1 MKPTNV
7 NCEFVKVLT
16 EDLPG
21 EHWYVFR
28 CRRCLQE
35 AGPEFV
41 VRHHGVSDPVPFIAP
56 RPCARASAMTGVAA

>member
-1 MKPTNV
+1 MDANHQ
-7 NCEFVKVLT
+7 CEFVRVLA

-28 CRRCLQE
+28 CRKCLIE

-41 VRHHGVSDPVPFIAP
+41 IRHHGVSDPVPLIAP
-56 RPCARASAMTGVAA
+56 RICRAAEQRGMAA